1 MEAAQGYEPGLPVVL
16 VGSTTREA
24 GLSPTPELDTA
35 DLVGIFDMG
44 DLRSFFTYRHFL
56 RYYLGFSQ
64 PVYTGESPLA
74 QRFAATQ
81 QVQAMPLYPQ
91 EGSVEVL
98 DGAVVVKLNP

>member
-1 MEAAQGYEPGLPVVL
+1 M
-16 VGSTTREA
+16 
-24 GLSPTPELDTA
+24 
-35 DLVGIFDMG
+35 
-44 DLRSFFTYRHFL
+44 
-56 RYYLGFSQ
+56 
-64 PVYTGESPLA
+64 A